1 MYEVTLD
8 YAKNNFEEIIERAKN
23 DKQGVSIVQDN
34 KTFLLKWIMTDY
46 QIQFSKK
53 AKKDISQL
61 TDKQREKNLASFYY
75 SLFSIF
81 KILMTQVRNCN

>member
-34 KTFLLKWIMTDY
+34 KTFLLIDKEELEAWTETAELLKNSDLL
-46 QIQFSKK
+46 S
-53 AKKDISQL
+53 DIEEA
-61 TDKQREKNLASFYY
+61 REEYRRGETLAMEDV
-75 SLFSIF
+75 F
-81 KILMTQVRNCN
+81 KMDND